1 VPSVVELATAPED
14 RDVLAFYANSGTVG
28 RTVIAPPG
36 LPAERIAMLRSAFD
50 ATMKDTEFRAE
61 IDATKLELEPMA
73 GAELQALV
81 EASTRVSSAVLARA
95 RAARAE

>member
-1 VPSVVELATAPED
+1 
-14 RDVLAFYANSGTVG
+14 
-28 RTVIAPPG
+28 
-36 LPAERIAMLRSAFD
+36 
-50 ATMKDTEFRAE
+50 MKDAEFRAE

-81 EASTRVSSAVLARA
+81 EASTRVSSAVLMRA

>member
-1 VPSVVELATAPED
+1 
-14 RDVLAFYANSGTVG
+14 
-28 RTVIAPPG
+28 
-36 LPAERIAMLRSAFD
+36 MLRSAFD
-50 ATMKDTEFRAE
+50 ATIKDADFRAE